1 MTKPDSANP
10 SPEALPLKEIIASG
24 LFHCTTPRSFAAI
37 RKEGFIKPNLGDR
50 PHQHGVSHASRCFR
64 LGAVSLFDA
73 MLEPKR
79 NWLRTWLGA
88 HKPFTVAIKLDPEKL
103 DRQKLVSCA
112 EARKLTTGVML
123 PGEVCYQGEIPLE
136 WALGI
141 LLVSVKDVLT
151 YRYLA
156 GHDAAEPVI
165 VEFRKSLRRK
175 RAATKSKQQRQGGG
189 KKAKVEI
196 RGT

>member
-1 MTKPDSANP
+1 MTSDDPA
-10 SPEALPLKEIIASG
+10 ALPLGEIIAGG

-37 RKEGFIKPNLGDR
+37 RKDGFIKPNLGDR
-50 PHQHGVSHASRCFR
+50 PHQHGVSQASRCFR

-73 MLEPKR
+73 TAEPKR
-79 NWLRTWLGA
+79 NWLKTWLGV

-103 DRQKLVSCA
+103 DRQKLVSCG
-112 EARKLTTGVML
+112 EARKLTAGVML
-123 PGEVCYQGEIPLE
+123 PGEVCYQGELLVE
-136 WALGI
+136 WAVGI
-141 LLVSVKDVLT
+141 LLVSRKDGLT
-151 YRYLA
+151 YRYLE
-156 GHDAAEPVI
+156 GHDEPGPAI
-165 VEFRKSLRRK
+165 EEFRKSLRRK